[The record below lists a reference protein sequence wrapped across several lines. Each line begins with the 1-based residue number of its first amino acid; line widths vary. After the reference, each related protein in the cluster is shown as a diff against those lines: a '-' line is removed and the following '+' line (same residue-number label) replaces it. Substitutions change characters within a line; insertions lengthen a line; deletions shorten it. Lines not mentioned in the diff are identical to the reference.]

1 MEKQYLTAEQIATIG
16 DHLTGRNNTRTIN
29 NLFRDQDESHL
40 YPINGRFNATERA
53 IKRVRRFN
61 QLSGNINEGLEYALA
76 IESVISN
83 IVNKEV

>member
-1 MEKQYLTAEQIATIG
+1 MKLNFTAEQIATIA

-29 NLFRDQDESHL
+29 SLFRDQDESHL

-61 QLSGNINEGLEYALA
+61 RLAGNINEGLEYALA